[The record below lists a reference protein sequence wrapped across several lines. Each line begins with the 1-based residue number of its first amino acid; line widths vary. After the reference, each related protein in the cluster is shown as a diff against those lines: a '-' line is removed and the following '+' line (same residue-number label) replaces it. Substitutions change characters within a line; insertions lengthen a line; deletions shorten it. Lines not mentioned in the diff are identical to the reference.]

1 MLYPVKGRITSL
13 RLIVWLRGLS
23 FSQVNYGVTYSFY
36 GLSAFLGSLSSFF
49 LACGMMWSLIRLSL
63 RHFPVS
69 KNISLRII
77 ACLFALYPASEIL
90 SVVVNGRGIIGLI
103 ECSGA
108 LLSLAILPVAS
119 RLLLSSPQDISN
131 SAGRGAAIGGIVT
144 LIYCVIQFVF
154 LDYQRPE
161 GGSGNASVLAYY
173 ALVLWCLCYC
183 LLPVVDNEFRN
194 LLKIGALC
202 CLGAIILSSTRAVWI
217 ATLCAGAV
225 MAWQMRSTLLRSLI
239 NIELF
244 WKLLF
249 AATILPAAAYL
260 IFQRVKMTIESFNT
274 AGIASTDIS
283 ISDRLIMWRG
293 GWAQFEMSP
302 LFGYG
307 PESPRTMIAAL
318 GGDAPLSYS
327 HYHNIFLT
335 AAIRGGLV
343 EVTAIVFIFCGL
355 IWFALKKSNDQFETA
370 GRTLILAVGIASLVS
385 GMANV
390 LFTHDITNAMFI
402 YTIIVG
408 LCLGISKTHTV

>member
-1 MLYPVKGRITSL
+1 MSWAASL
-13 RLIVWLRGLS
+13 RLIIWVRGLG
-23 FSQVNYGVTYSFY
+23 FSKVNSVFNYGFY
-36 GLSAFLGSLSSFF
+36 GASALAGSISSFF
-49 LACGMMWSLIRLSL
+49 LTSAMIWAFIRTGF
-63 RHFPVS
+63 RHFP
-69 KNISLRII
+69 LRTDFRLRVV
-77 ACLFALYPASEIL
+77 ALLFALYPASEII
-90 SVVVNGRGIIGLI
+90 SVLANGRSINGLI
-103 ECSGA
+103 ECGGS
-108 LLSLAILPVAS
+108 LLALAILPVAS

-225 MAWQMRSTLLRSLI
+225 MAWQMRSALLRSLI
-239 NIELF
+239 NIALF

-260 IFQRVKMTIESFNT
+260 VFQRVKMTVDSFNT

-283 ISDRLIMWRG
+283 ISSRLIMWRG

-302 LFGYG
+302 FFGYG
-307 PESPRTMIAAL
+307 PDSTREMIAAL

-335 AAIRGGLV
+335 AAIRGGRV
-343 EVTAIVFIFCGL
+343 EVTAIVFIFCALG
-355 IWFALKKSNDQFETA
+355 WFALKKSNDQFETA
-370 GRTLILAVGIASLVS
+370 GRTLILAVGIASFVS

-390 LFTHDITNAMFI
+390 IFTHDITNAMFI

-408 LCLGISKTHTV
+408 LCLGISKTPPAKKP